1 MSAPTVALATS
12 TGAWEVDDDAPV
24 LLAALEAEGLVVS
37 PAIWDDPDVDW
48 SAFDLVVIRSTWDYT
63 DRLEQFLDWVDRI
76 EAVTTVAN
84 PAPTIRWNTDKHY
97 LGDLARRGISVVPTT
112 FVDAGSD
119 AATSASDIT
128 AALTAV
134 LDDATGTR
142 RELVVKPTVGAG
154 SKDTARYTD
163 DQLGEAGGHVR
174 RLLDAR
180 RDVMVQPYL
189 ASVDDV
195 GETGMVLL
203 DGRFS
208 HAFRKAALLL
218 DGPALVDGLFAVEQ
232 ISARIPD
239 DDELELAA
247 AVVAAATEALDGVAP
262 RYARVDVL
270 RGPDGTPM
278 LLELELAEPSFFLG
292 TAPDAVAG
300 VARSISGWT
309 RSRRP
314 LA

>member
-1 MSAPTVALATS
+1 MSAPRVALATS

-24 LLAALEAEGLVVS
+24 LLAALEAEGMAVF

-63 DRLEQFLDWVDRI
+63 DRLEEFLDWVDRI

-97 LGDLARRGISVVPTT
+97 LGELARRGISVVPTT
-112 FVDAGSD
+112 FVDAGDAGTTPGSD
-119 AATSASDIT
+119 VPDV
-128 AALTAV
+128 LTAV
-134 LDDATGTR
+134 LDDAASTR

-154 SKDTARYTD
+154 SKDTARYTG
-163 DQLGEAGGHVR
+163 DQLDDAATHVR
-174 RLLDAR
+174 RLLDDG

-208 HAFRKAALLL
+208 HAFRKGALLL
-218 DGPALVDGLFAVEQ
+218 DGPAQVDGLFAVEQ
-232 ISARIPD
+232 ISSRTPD

-247 AVVAAATEALDGVAP
+247 AVVAAATDALDGVAP

-278 LLELELAEPSFFLG
+278 LLELELAEPSFFLW
-292 TAPDAVAG
+292 TAPDAVAE
-300 VARSISGWT
+300 VARSIGGW
-309 RSRRP
+309 
-314 LA
+314 A